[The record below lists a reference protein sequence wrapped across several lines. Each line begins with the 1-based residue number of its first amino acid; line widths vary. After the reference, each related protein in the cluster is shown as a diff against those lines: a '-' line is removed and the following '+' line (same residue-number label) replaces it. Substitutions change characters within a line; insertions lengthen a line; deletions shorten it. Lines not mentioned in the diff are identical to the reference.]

1 MRKFLTSVAD
11 VYAYDENDVLLF
23 SAKTLLDSSIETSVG
38 NTDVRAGRG
47 NQLQY
52 VYYNTAELTINL
64 TDAQWNLDLLANS
77 VGAQIATG
85 SNIYT
90 EETITLGAGAT
101 GTVTGTPLAIQGA
114 SIYGWVTFQ
123 DGTVER
129 VTFSGSNFT
138 SGVGAENDVVCV
150 RYYAL
155 DSSARSVTIPANVI
169 PSIVRLVMVAQLN
182 SSDSATNVIGEVQII
197 VPKASLTG
205 AFSISMTAD
214 GVSST
219 PLSARALASDELAT
233 GACTDEPV
241 YAKIIEVI
249 NGANWYDEVIALAI
263 QGGDF
268 TIASGTKQLVLYA
281 VPQTGAP
288 FIPPDADI
296 TWASD
301 TPAVVTVSSGLVTY
315 VSSGTAVVKASI
327 TAKATIDAN
336 VVVTAS

>member
-1 MRKFLTSVAD
+1 MVKKFLTSVAD

-52 VYYNTAELTINL
+52 VFYNTAEMNINL
-64 TDAQWNLDLLANS
+64 TDAQFNLDLLANS
-77 VGAQIATG
+77 VGASIATG
-85 SNIYT
+85 SNIYV
-90 EETITLGAGAT
+90 EETVTLGASGA
-101 GTVTGTPLAIQGA
+101 GTVAGTPLVVQGTNP
-114 SIYGWVTFQ
+114 IYGWLTFE
-123 DGTVER
+123 DGTIER
-129 VTFSGSNFT
+129 VTFTGSNFT

-155 DSSARSVTIPANVI
+155 DSSARSVTIPSNVV

-182 SSDSATNVIGEVQII
+182 SSDVATNVIGEVQII

-241 YAKIIEVI
+241 YAKIIEI
-249 NGANWYDEVIALAI
+249 ITGANWYDNVIALAI

-301 TPAVVTVSSGLVTY
+301 TPAVVSGLVTY
-315 VSSGTAVVKASI
+315 VASGTAVVKASI